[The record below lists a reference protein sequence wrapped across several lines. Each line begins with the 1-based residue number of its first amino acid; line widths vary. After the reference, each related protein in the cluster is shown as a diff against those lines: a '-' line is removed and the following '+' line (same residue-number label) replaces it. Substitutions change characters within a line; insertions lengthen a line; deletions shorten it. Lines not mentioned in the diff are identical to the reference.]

1 MCVCEVVCAYRH
13 QKLRLCVYV
22 CVCLV
27 FAQIV
32 RAKSCVNICVKNFSE
47 RGLKTFPM
55 LPGYADRDSNTV
67 PARERERVR
76 VRRSW
81 VQLVDAAAAAV
92 ACSVIL

>member
-1 MCVCEVVCAYRH
+1 MLIGIKNCACVCM
-13 QKLRLCVYV
+13 

-67 PARERERVR
+67 PAREREGERE
-76 VRRSW
+76 
-81 VQLVDAAAAAV
+81 A
-92 ACSVIL
+92 